1 MQIFYHLPP
10 MKGSDTSQKIG
21 FWILLALVV
30 GNMVGSGIYL
40 LPSALA
46 GYGSI
51 TLWSWVA
58 TSIGALL
65 LALVFSKL
73 SMQFPRTGGPYVY
86 CREGF
91 GNFIGFQVAY
101 SYWIYLGVG
110 IGAIAIAFTGYVS
123 SVFPSIA
130 ENPLSK
136 FLVSA
141 GVIWML
147 SLINII
153 GVHFAGAF
161 QLIMTILKIIPLII
175 VTIGAFFHFDP
186 ALLSIY
192 NVSAESN
199 FGAMSSGAMLTLW
212 AFLGL
217 ESACVP
223 ADEVKNPK
231 RNIPL
236 ATIIGVIIAS
246 IIYFFSTLGIMGVI
260 PNGVLSESN
269 APFATLARIIM
280 GPWGQT
286 VVIAGALVACIG
298 TMNGWILI
306 QNQIALGA
314 AKDGLFPPAFAK
326 LNLKRSPYWG
336 ILISAT
342 LVTVLIAF
350 FSKQTLVSQFKS
362 IITMATLAAIIAY
375 LYTSIS
381 EVILRK
387 WRGSFIPILAF
398 IYIYWVVASFEKH
411 FVYMGMLLLLS
422 SLPVYAWVKIYE
434 PKENL

>member
-1 MQIFYHLPP
+1 
-10 MKGSDTSQKIG
+10 MKGSDTSRKIG

-30 GNMVGSGIYL
+30 GNMIGSGIYL
-40 LPSALA
+40 LPATLA
-46 GYGSI
+46 SYGSI

-65 LALVFSKL
+65 LALVFSRL
-73 SMQFPRTGGPYVY
+73 SMMYTKTGGPYVY
-86 CREGF
+86 CREGI
-91 GNFIGFQVAY
+91 GDFIGFQVAY

-110 IGAIAIAFTGYVS
+110 VGAIAIAFTGYMS
-123 SVFPSIA
+123 SIFPVIA
-130 ENPLSK
+130 EVPLYK
-136 FLVSA
+136 FLVAA
-141 GVIWML
+141 GIIWAL
-147 SLINII
+147 SIINII

-161 QLIMTILKIIPLII
+161 QLIMTILKIIPLVI
-175 VTIGAFFHFDP
+175 VTVGAFFHFDP
-186 ALLSIY
+186 TMLSIY

-199 FGAMSSGAMLTLW
+199 FAAMSSGAMLTLW

-236 ATIIGVIIAS
+236 ATILGVVIAS
-246 IIYFFSTLGIMGVI
+246 VVYFFSTLGIMGVI
-260 PNGVLSESN
+260 PNGTLSQSS
-269 APFATLARIIM
+269 APFATLAKIIM

-286 VVIAGALVACIG
+286 MVIAGALVACIG

-326 LNLKRSPYWG
+326 LNAKRSPYWG
-336 ILISAT
+336 ILISAI

-350 FSKQTLVSQFKS
+350 FSKQTLVDQFKS

-387 WRGSFIPILAF
+387 WRGCLIPILAF
-398 IYIYWVVASFEKH
+398 IYVYWVVASFQTQ
-411 FVYMGMLLLLS
+411 FVYLGMLLLLS
-422 SLPVYAWVKIYE
+422 SLPVYAWVKSYE